1 MKTKAKNPL
10 VYLWALLP
18 VASAAVFFLMLFID
32 TEIWVLIRPIFKFSI
47 VGVLAVCAGFFMTGF
62 AGYRFAGCG
71 VGALKAILIGNA
83 VPIACALA
91 YGVLVA
97 TGNGELHAAEMI
109 GELGNGLF
117 SLFALDIT
125 LIAQRT
131 FSYFEVYIAFGF
143 LIAAFVVGY
152 SVGAAKKNNK

>member
-10 VYLWALLP
+10 VYLWALVP
-18 VASAAVFFLMLFID
+18 VASAALFYLMLMID
-32 TEIWVLIRPIFKFSI
+32 TEIWVLIRPAFRFSI
-47 VGVLAVCAGFFMTGF
+47 VGVLAVCAGFFVTGF
-62 AGYRFAGCG
+62 AGFRFAKNG

-83 VPIACALA
+83 VPILCALA

-97 TGNGELHAAEMI
+97 VGKGTETFVMAI
-109 GELGNGLF
+109 GELGNGIF
-117 SLFALDIT
+117 SIAALYVT

-143 LIAAFVVGY
+143 LIASFVVGY
-152 SVGAAKKNNK
+152 SVGAARKK